1 MSRANAQSGLSQNS
15 GINSSDTWAA
25 FDMTTQIQA
34 TSNSITRPTI
44 TQTFHTEIG
53 YDANGLIV
61 VNLWPSGT
69 AGAVPSDVGGVSVI
83 RFSGGNITVFDQ
95 NGAPIPYVPP
105 VSNVPAFNPLSLLGS
120 NPGSSILSQL
130 VVSNI
135 QQQARTTN
143 SQLSYSGSDALL
155 LGPVTNSQT
164 SDTAQWTYAPSGN
177 VWVATQVVTSLAWP
191 NSSATHTLQ
200 FSNLQWSDNATN
212 DAARANNGSTAI
224 NPPPPTTSTPAAMT
238 ASSSSNCPPYLSN
251 QGVAQNVV
259 FQHGILSNGCTWWRM
274 VPWLN
279 QYFRFGNELVPSLNS
294 LDNLTNQGNALIS
307 DINSS
312 KATGYILIGHSQG
325 GLISRYAAQQYQG
338 QSPQPPLPIVSGVV
352 TLDTPH
358 EGAPVA
364 GVPQGLL
371 QTVLLGDMANVWG
384 DVGCTTAYDNI
395 LCFLT
400 DLQYSGMSAQLI
412 NIGALTDLVPGSAFL
427 NNLNSQ
433 SENFKK
439 AAVIGNTNRRW
450 IEVRVAAN
458 LLGCNPEDACGER
471 NVASIYG
478 IVNDSL
484 DVSYTIAQ
492 LVCWFTGDQT
502 ACDIADYLLRI
513 ILDMNLADFDYN
525 YLVAGLAPEDGIVP
539 SSSQNYPSSS
549 AVQYPI
555 GGADSHLGATRSD
568 LARNALEQALGPGS
582 QFNVQTQASCGFSAS
597 PAVFSISGTGGT
609 GTVGLSTSTG
619 CQWSAVSQAPW
630 ISITSGASG
639 VSNGNIGFTVAANPS
654 TIPRSG
660 TVQLGNSSS
669 STALTVDQGG
679 ACCYSLYGANG
690 SPIQTVALP
699 SSGGTYTV
707 SVYAGAG
714 CVWSAVSNASWLTI
728 SAGASGTGSGSFS
741 LTATPNSGTTD
752 LSGTITVMTQTL
764 TVVIGSPV
772 GSPGSGTVTIN
783 GSPQSATINFCP
795 QWGWCPVT
803 VPEFGSVSVTV
814 AGMTFTTTYDGNTT
828 GSEIASYLASQMGYQ
843 GSLLSVTV
851 SGTTITIT
859 SAINGA
865 STNYPLSTSYTFQ
878 STYSGYQF
886 FYSPAFT
893 ADPSGSALTG
903 GTN

>member
-61 VNLWPSGT
+61 VNLWPTGP
-69 AGAVPSDVGGVSVI
+69 VPSDAGGVSVI
-83 RFSGGNITVFDQ
+83 RLSGGNITVFDQ

-105 VSNVPAFNPLSLLGS
+105 VGNVPAFNPLSLLGS

-135 QQQARTTN
+135 QQRAQTTN

-191 NSSATHTLQ
+191 NFSATHTLQ
-200 FSNLQWSDNATN
+200 FSNLHWSDNATN

-224 NPPPPTTSTPAAMT
+224 NPPPPTASTPAAMT
-238 ASSSSNCPPYLSN
+238 ASSSSNCPPNLSN
-251 QGVAQNVV
+251 QGGAQNVV
-259 FQHGILSNGCTWWRM
+259 FQHGTLSSGCTWWRM

-294 LDNLTNQGNALIS
+294 LDNLTNQGNALIN
-307 DINSS
+307 DINSTN
-312 KATGYILIGHSQG
+312 AINYFLIGHSQG
-325 GLISRYAAQQYQG
+325 GLISRYAAQHYQSIN
-338 QSPQPPLPIVSGVV
+338 SPAVAGVV

-371 QTVLLGDMANVWG
+371 QNVLLGDMANVWG

-484 DVSYTIAQ
+484 DVSYGIAE
-492 LVCWFTGDQT
+492 LVCVFTGDQT

-568 LARNALEQALGPGS
+568 LARNALEQALAAFPFS
-582 QFNVQTQASCGFSAS
+582 VQTQASCGFSAS
-597 PAVFSISGTGGT
+597 PAVFSISGDGGS
-609 GTVGLSTSTG
+609 GTIGLSTGGG
-619 CQWSAVSQAPW
+619 CQWSAVSQTPW
-630 ISITSGASG
+630 ISITTPSGTSG
-639 VSNGNIGFTVAANPS
+639 GNVGFTVAANPS

-660 TVQLGNSSS
+660 TVQAGNGVSAV
-669 STALTVDQGG
+669 TFTVNQAGL
-679 ACCYSLYGANG
+679 CTYSLTDGTTIV
-690 SPIQTVALP
+690 IQP
-699 SSGGTYTV
+699 SGGTYTV
-707 SVYAGAG
+707 PLYAGAG

-728 SAGASGTGSGSFS
+728 TAGASGTGSGSFS
-741 LTATPNSGTTD
+741 FTAAPNSGTTD
-752 LSGTITVMTQTL
+752 LSGTITVMSQTL

-803 VPEFGSVSVTV
+803 VAEFGSVSVTV
-814 AGMTFTTTYDGNTT
+814 AGMTFTTTYDGSTT
-828 GSEIASYLASQMGYQ
+828 GSEIASYLASQMSYQ
-843 GSLLSVTV
+843 GSLLSATV

-865 STNYPLSTSYTFQ
+865 ATNYPLSTSYTFQ
-878 STYSGYQF
+878 SIYSGYQF
-886 FYSPAFT
+886 FSGPAFT
-893 ADPSGSALTG
+893 AVPSGSALTG